1 MKRYIFILFFIISSC
16 FTFFSNTK
24 ELSQLDYK
32 TLSNHKEL
40 LDTNIISSKQIN
52 AIDLYNGTYSY
63 LPLSRVYDVDDTNR
77 TYNLFE
83 IFMVII
89 MFISLIVSGSLAIMF
104 YFRTR
109 NISEKVIKY
118 NNEGIIKDYKHHI
131 EEVKYL
137 QSELDIIKNEFQQQI
152 NLIQIKNDF
161 QNHYLDQIV
170 SLFFQATYSIT
181 DQMNNES
188 TAKNILYN
196 LFHDYQITKLY
207 RDSLDSKD
215 SMAVQQDKFAAFAY
229 LTENGTMDDIPHLDF
244 VAQND
249 CDEQNR
255 KLAREIIGRIK
266 ERNR

>member
-1 MKRYIFILFFIISSC
+1 MKRYFFIIFFIISSC

-32 TLSNHKEL
+32 TLSNHKEV

-52 AIDLYNGTYSY
+52 AIDLYNRANRD

-77 TYNLFE
+77 AFTLFE
-83 IFMVII
+83 IFMVFI
-89 MFISLIVSGSLAIMF
+89 MFVSLIVSGSLAIMF
-104 YFRTR
+104 YFRTK
-109 NISEKVIKY
+109 NISEKVIRY
-118 NNEGIIKDYKHHI
+118 NNDGIIKDQKHYI

-137 QSELDIIKNEFQQQI
+137 QSELDKIKTEYQQQI
-152 NLIQIKNDF
+152 SLIQKKNDF

-188 TAKNILYN
+188 TAKNILYD

-207 RDSLDSKD
+207 RDSLDLKG
-215 SMAVQQDKFAAFAY
+215 SMEVQQDKFAAFAY
-229 LTENGTMDDIPHLDF
+229 LTENGTMDDIPHLVF
-244 VAQND
+244 IAQND